1 MSVDP
6 TVPLRPQLHH
16 VEEKLQDSLDEVCDA
31 PPVGQVNTGELIKM
45 EESLAIAV
53 EAAKEAVSIRRR
65 LREDVRR
72 TDRSEEQHPEA

>member
-6 TVPLRPQLHH
+6 TVPLRPQLERI
-16 VEEKLQDSLDEVCDA
+16 EERLQDSLEEVCDA

-53 EAAKEAVSIRRR
+53 EAAKEAVSIRRK
-65 LREDVRR
+65 LRDDVK
-72 TDRSEEQHPEA
+72 RSDSKDQHPRP

>member
-6 TVPLRPQLHH
+6 TVPLRPQLERI
-16 VEEKLQDSLDEVCDA
+16 EEKLQDSLEEVCDA

-53 EAAKEAVSIRRR
+53 EAAKEAVSIRRK
-65 LREDVRR
+65 LRDDVQR
-72 TDRSEEQHPEA
+72 TEHKEQRPEL

>member
-6 TVPLRPQLHH
+6 TVPLRPQLHR
-16 VEEKLQDSLDEVCDA
+16 VQETLQDSLDEVCDA

-53 EAAKEAVSIRRR
+53 EAAKEAVSIRRK
-65 LREDVRR
+65 LRDDVKRTERR
-72 TDRSEEQHPEA
+72 EEHPGP

>member
-6 TVPLRPQLHH
+6 TVPLRPQLQRI
-16 VEEKLQDSLDEVCDA
+16 EETLQDSLEEVCDA

-53 EAAKEAVSIRRR
+53 EAAKEAVSIRRK
-65 LREDVRR
+65 LKDDVRR
-72 TDRSEEQHPEA
+72 TEGHEEHPAP

>member
-6 TVPLRPQLHH
+6 SVPLRPQLERI
-16 VEEKLQDSLDEVCDA
+16 EEKLQDSLEEVCDA

-53 EAAKEAVSIRRR
+53 EAAKEAVSIRRK
-65 LREDVRR
+65 LRQDGK
-72 TDRSEEQHPEA
+72 RSESREERPEL

>member
-1 MSVDP
+1 VSVDP
-6 TVPLRPQLHH
+6 SVPLRPQLHH
-16 VEEKLQDSLDEVCDA
+16 VEERLQDSLDEVCDA

-65 LREDVRR
+65 LRQDVKRN
-72 TDRSEEQHPEA
+72 DPGEERPQP